1 MSFVIYREGHVT
13 DLDLF
18 STFMSMDHKTRLSPI
33 RVRGQLTG
41 KLVISRNL
49 EHKTYLE
56 CNHCFNVFIGSPE
69 SQFSRTIESGR
80 VGLLSDLSS
89 GSVLMCTVGGE
100 AGAGL

>member
-1 MSFVIYREGHVT
+1 
-13 DLDLF
+13 
-18 STFMSMDHKTRLSPI
+18 MSMDHKTRLSPGP
-33 RVRGQLTG
+33 RPTDWQTGDLVRSRKTRNI
-41 KLVISRNL
+41 KHIWNVIIVL
-49 EHKTYLE
+49 M
-56 CNHCFNVFIGSPE
+56 FFIGSPE

>member
-1 MSFVIYREGHVT
+1 M
-13 DLDLF
+13 L
-18 STFMSMDHKTRLSPI
+18 PI
-33 RVRGQLTG
+33 WICLAHLCQWIIKPDCLRGRGQLTG
-41 KLVISRNL
+41 KLVISQNL

-69 SQFSRTIESGR
+69 SQFFRTIESSG